1 MLWEGLE
8 YSRCWQEVTEAI
20 PVKACLSL
28 GPGAKVTARSKVHRS
43 GEALRCQSRQA
54 RQHST
59 LSNNKAGFLQIN
71 LGYAGGIYMEHMLLS
86 QAPILLRL
94 FAPGCRKW
102 TLHSQLLGPRCRAPS
117 CKMKKRQACAKL
129 KSDDVLSPCFLSQV

>member
-43 GEALRCQSRQA
+43 GEAL
-54 RQHST
+54 
-59 LSNNKAGFLQIN
+59 LYGVKVGKPVNIPL
-71 LGYAGGIYMEHMLLS
+71 
-86 QAPILLRL
+86 
-94 FAPGCRKW
+94 
-102 TLHSQLLGPRCRAPS
+102 
-117 CKMKKRQACAKL
+117 
-129 KSDDVLSPCFLSQV
+129 